1 MMFGL
6 HLFHSHTKVNP
17 KTLFLFCHM
26 KTFNNH
32 DASHCS
38 VLKYKLTKDGA
49 RAATA
54 MTSFVRLLPLCKKII
69 PGIECAICVEYCLG
83 APYRSATAWLPA
95 LGRALFLV
103 RWRHAVPVWC
113 PESCYQR
120 RGVMAVSSGFHC
132 YRWFLRYFRIILL
145 VLCNMT
151 KEQWSFV
158 LVSGVCGLDYI
169 IHGICVAEMLL
180 SVL

>member
-17 KTLFLFCHM
+17 KTLFLFCQM

-83 APYRSATAWLPA
+83 ALIGHCLASCAGL
-95 LGRALFLV
+95 RAIFGPMTT
-103 RWRHAVPVWC
+103 RC
-113 PESCYQR
+113 
-120 RGVMAVSSGFHC
+120 SSLMS
-132 YRWFLRYFRIILL
+132 R
-145 VLCNMT
+145 
-151 KEQWSFV
+151 K
-158 LVSGVCGLDYI
+158 
-169 IHGICVAEMLL
+169 LL
-180 SVL
+180 STERRDGRI

>member
-1 MMFGL
+1 MSSLQYSLKIIVHCKTFAELINLRTRKFVFL

-17 KTLFLFCHM
+17 KTLFLFCQM

-38 VLKYKLTKDGA
+38 VLQYKLTKDGA

-83 APYRSATAWLPA
+83 APYRLLP
-95 LGRALFLV
+95 G
-103 RWRHAVPVWC
+103 
-113 PESCYQR
+113 
-120 RGVMAVSSGFHC
+120 
-132 YRWFLRYFRIILL
+132 FLRWVARYF
-145 VLCNMT
+145 
-151 KEQWSFV
+151 WSDDDTLFQFDV
-158 LVSGVCGLDYI
+158 QKVVINGE
-169 IHGICVAEMLL
+169 A
-180 SVL
+180 

>member
-17 KTLFLFCHM
+17 KTLFLFCQM

-83 APYRSATAWLPA
+83 APYRPLPGFLRWVA
-95 LGRALFLV
+95 RYFWSDDDTLFQFDV
-103 RWRHAVPVWC
+103 QKV
-113 PESCYQR
+113 
-120 RGVMAVSSGFHC
+120 VSSGFHC

-158 LVSGVCGLDYI
+158 LVSGVCGLDNHYTWYMCSGNASFSTLDVF
-169 IHGICVAEMLL
+169 GI
-180 SVL
+180 

>member
-6 HLFHSHTKVNP
+6 HLFHSHAKVNP
-17 KTLFLFCHM
+17 KTLFLFCQM

-83 APYRSATAWLPA
+83 APYRPLPGFLRWVA
-95 LGRALFLV
+95 RYFWSDDDTLFQFDV
-103 RWRHAVPVWC
+103 QKV
-113 PESCYQR
+113 
-120 RGVMAVSSGFHC
+120 VSSGFHC

-158 LVSGVCGLDYI
+158 LVSGVCGLDN

>member
-17 KTLFLFCHM
+17 KTLFLFCQM

-32 DASHCS
+32 D
-38 VLKYKLTKDGA
+38 A

-83 APYRSATAWLPA
+83 APYRPLP
-95 LGRALFLV
+95 G
-103 RWRHAVPVWC
+103 
-113 PESCYQR
+113 
-120 RGVMAVSSGFHC
+120 
-132 YRWFLRYFRIILL
+132 FLRWVARYFWSDDDTLFQFYVQKVVINGEAWWPYL
-145 VLCNMT
+145 VGFIVIADFYVIS
-151 KEQWSFV
+151 ESFCLFYV
-158 LVSGVCGLDYI
+158 TWQKNSGHSCSFRVSVGLITLYM
-169 IHGICVAEMLL
+169 VY
-180 SVL
+180 V

>member
-17 KTLFLFCHM
+17 KTLFLFCQM

-83 APYRSATAWLPA
+83 APYRPLP
-95 LGRALFLV
+95 G
-103 RWRHAVPVWC
+103 
-113 PESCYQR
+113 
-120 RGVMAVSSGFHC
+120 
-132 YRWFLRYFRIILL
+132 FLRWVARYFWSDDDTLFQFDVQKVVINGEAWVSLL
-145 VLCNMT
+145 SLIFTLFPNHFACLCNMT

-158 LVSGVCGLDYI
+158 LVSGVCGLDNI

>member
-17 KTLFLFCHM
+17 KTLFLFCQM

-83 APYRSATAWLPA
+83 APYRPLP
-95 LGRALFLV
+95 G
-103 RWRHAVPVWC
+103 
-113 PESCYQR
+113 
-120 RGVMAVSSGFHC
+120 
-132 YRWFLRYFRIILL
+132 FLRWVARYFWSDDDTLFQFDVQRVVINGEAWWPYL
-145 VLCNMT
+145 VGFIVIADFYVIS
-151 KEQWSFV
+151 ESFCLFYV
-158 LVSGVCGLDYI
+158 TWQKNSGHSCSFRVSVGLITI

>member
-6 HLFHSHTKVNP
+6 HLFHSHTKENP
-17 KTLFLFCHM
+17 KTLVLFCQM

-83 APYRSATAWLPA
+83 APYRPLLASCA
-95 LGRALFLV
+95 GSRAIFGPMTT
-103 RWRHAVPVWC
+103 RC
-113 PESCYQR
+113 
-120 RGVMAVSSGFHC
+120 SSLMS
-132 YRWFLRYFRIILL
+132 R
-145 VLCNMT
+145 
-151 KEQWSFV
+151 K
-158 LVSGVCGLDYI
+158 
-169 IHGICVAEMLL
+169 LL
-180 SVL
+180 STERRDGRI